1 MLVYAAVQFS
11 PCPIALSIAAH
22 VLPIPIY
29 ETHKFFHIN
38 HSNTQS
44 FSRLTLPTDMS
55 KPSQPYVNIGN
66 TNDSHKL
73 RRGNSLTYFVLGNIA
88 LAEV

>member
-55 KPSQPYVNIGN
+55 KPSQPYCCAGKISSVSDTRLVVFQLFAVCVI
-66 TNDSHKL
+66 
-73 RRGNSLTYFVLGNIA
+73 SLL
-88 LAEV
+88 